1 MQALPRKSELKEIT
15 TTPPTAATAT
25 AERESSYFGA
35 MWPERRCPE
44 GLRGSAVRH
53 DSSRSMPDPDFHHS
67 SHKPP
72 SMSVADRLR
81 FERGEIETHTG

>member
-1 MQALPRKSELKEIT
+1 MQALPRKSELEEIT

-35 MWPERRCPE
+35 MWPDRRCPPE
-44 GLRGSAVRH
+44 LRGEVRRH
-53 DSSRSMPDPDFHHS
+53 GTTRSLPDRDFHRQY
-67 SHKPP
+67 KAPA
-72 SMSVADRLR
+72 MSVAERLR